1 MRLLFTI
8 EKKILAYASE
18 YKTNLI
24 EFPKFGFNG
33 QILVQIKY
41 MRKFSQFPTKDC
53 QVILTSTREI
63 CGTRFRNTYIWV
75 PGGRRGAKGWS
86 WTGARR
92 FGRMKSFLKPSLP

>member
-8 EKKILAYASE
+8 EKKIQAYASE
-18 YKTNLI
+18 FKTNLI

-63 CGTRFRNTYIWV
+63 CGTRFRNTYI
-75 PGGRRGAKGWS
+75 
-86 WTGARR
+86 
-92 FGRMKSFLKPSLP
+92 

>member
-1 MRLLFTI
+1 MFIKSFKTTVYTLMRLLLTI
-8 EKKILAYASE
+8 AKKIQAYASE

-63 CGTRFRNTYIWV
+63 CGTRFRNTYI
-75 PGGRRGAKGWS
+75 
-86 WTGARR
+86 
-92 FGRMKSFLKPSLP
+92 